1 MTVLLAMYGL
11 PTFAEATTA
20 GASNCYLFWQNEAKF
35 GNAFNEL
42 PIGPSAENP
51 MGAG

>member
-11 PTFAEATTA
+11 PTFAEAATA
-20 GASNCYLFWQNEAKF
+20 SASNCYLFWQNEAKF
-35 GNAFNEL
+35 GNAFNE
-42 PIGPSAENP
+42 IGPSAENP